1 MHERRWWWSSRL
13 SLRAPARPLFSL
25 ARSLFLPPHI
35 NKRTALILPLYST
48 ASSTMM
54 GAIMRQGPHQGAQK
68 STRTGTSALRT
79 ASSQVASVTGPAV
92 KREREK
98 EREGGRGTDGER
110 MSQMRVG
117 VERERGSSARPP
129 RAREPRA
136 HEVVVVV
143 VPRGTGERAAGV
155 EPRIGDWSQHTLGEL
170 LPAHWGV
177 TGRPCV
183 QTRRPQGLPG
193 RPMRGD

>member
-48 ASSTMM
+48 ASSSMM

-92 KREREK
+92 RREREK

-143 VPRGTGERAAGV
+143 VPRRRGREGGGSRAEDRRLVAAHPRGTPSRTLGRHWTALRPTQTAAG
-155 EPRIGDWSQHTLGEL
+155 PTWSANAG
-170 LPAHWGV
+170 
-177 TGRPCV
+177 
-183 QTRRPQGLPG
+183 
-193 RPMRGD
+193 